1 MCTKQYVEM
10 AFAAADFVK
19 EVSSL
24 VGNTVIV
31 ELSNGDKYVGRLIAV
46 DPSSLTV
53 CLGDVELGGE
63 TYKRVVLSGS
73 AISKILLKEVRFD
86 LEELFRRLERV
97 FPRNVE
103 LRKDLGAVI
112 VMKRIVVRESG
123 VEGPPGPLLERVQ
136 RIYNEFLEESK
147 AAKS

>member
-1 MCTKQYVEM
+1 M
-10 AFAAADFVK
+10 AFVSQDFVK
-19 EVSSL
+19 EIGSM

-31 ELSNGDKYVGRLIAV
+31 VLNNGDRYIGRLLAV
-46 DPSSLTV
+46 DPTSLTV
-53 CLGDVELGGE
+53 CLGDVELEGE

-73 AISKILLKEVRFD
+73 VISKILLKEVRFD
-86 LEELFRRLERV
+86 IEELYRRLERI

-103 LRKDLGAVI
+103 LRRDLGAII

-136 RIYNEFLEESK
+136 RVYNEFLEESK
-147 AAKS
+147 AAEG